1 MKPCLQNHLV
11 VLAAVVLLGCGKDD
25 IATPDIPQQ
34 DPWRP
39 AVWHRVTKYVN
50 YLAVEALPA
59 PDAGLDS
66 IKTEI
71 TGVVLVAA
79 IDRNSGGILVAYYYT
94 FPPGFIQRLP
104 ATIDAHVST
113 RSK

>member
-1 MKPCLQNHLV
+1 MKHLLHNLIF
-11 VLAAVVLLGCGKDD
+11 LAAAILLGCGNDVGV
-25 IATPDIPQQ
+25 TNIPQP
-34 DPWRP
+34 DPWQP

-50 YLAVEALPA
+50 YLSVEAMPA
-59 PDAGLDS
+59 SNAGIDS

-79 IDRNSGGILVAYYYT
+79 IDRNSGGILLAYYYT

-104 ATIDAHVST
+104 ATIDNAQVST
-113 RSK
+113 RSR